1 MKIQAIAFGSLIFA
15 LFNLHKASA
24 QDIQFGDP
32 KQVIQFYNQSIVEE
46 TKPCIRFSFRD
57 VKVQKLTAFKSGL
70 GMLTIPLASRNAS
83 ATSNKIFATVGGGF
97 NQSNAKLFTQSLGLL
112 GITLMQ
118 KVAKSNT
125 YLSLGFQ
132 GVYNQNNLN
141 FTLVTFQDQYNI
153 YGPLPGVSTADPL
166 AVNASYHWLS
176 INAGASFSQVS
187 EQLKWFIGGSIRHIN
202 KPAVS
207 FSKNTFFELA
217 PTSGLQMGASFKNQ
231 QTWFGAVA
239 YYQTKSEASETV
251 LGFTLD
257 RGIGQTE
264 TTSIGGSLYY
274 RFKDAVIPQMTIRF
288 SKTKLSFLYELPI
301 QTSVRSINQKTG
313 MELSLVKQF

>member
-1 MKIQAIAFGSLIFA
+1 MKLKYFAIGLIVCSLLTSKI
-15 LFNLHKASA
+15 HA

-32 KQVIQFYNQSIVEE
+32 KQVIQFYNQSIIEE
-46 TKPCIRFSFRD
+46 TKSSVRFNFRD
-57 VKVQKLTAFKSGL
+57 VKVQRLSAFRSGI
-70 GMLTIPLASRNAS
+70 GMLTIPLAKRNES

-97 NQSNAKLFTQSLGLL
+97 NQSNAKLFTQSLGLV
-112 GITLMQ
+112 GITIMQ
-118 KVAKSNT
+118 KITPSNT

-141 FTLVTFQDQYNI
+141 FTSVTFQDQYNI

-176 INAGASFSQVS
+176 INAGVSFSQVT
-187 EQLKWFIGGSIRHIN
+187 EQLKWFVGGSIRHIN

-217 PTSGLQMGASFKNQ
+217 PTSGLQMGAAFKNQ
-231 QTWFGAVA
+231 HTWLGAVA
-239 YYQTKSEASETV
+239 YYQTKSEASETL
-251 LGFTLD
+251 LGFTME
-257 RGIGQTE
+257 RVFGKTE

-274 RFKDAVIPQMTIRF
+274 RFKDAVMPQMAIRF
-288 SKTKLSFLYELPI
+288 GKTKVSFLYELPI

-313 MELSLVKQF
+313 IELSLVKQF